1 MPTRAEPSNNKGP
14 KVHLGANNTA
24 PLNPGMWW
32 AISVAVLGLAVS
44 AMYFFEH
51 HSPGQSKLLP
61 PCMFNHLTGY
71 FCTGCGIT
79 RAFWALSHGMVG
91 QALSMNALAVLAI
104 PLAALAW
111 INEGLGRRGS
121 LEKVC
126 VWIRDARVWAVLV
139 LGFTL
144 TRNIPVS
151 PMSWLAPL

>member
-1 MPTRAEPSNNKGP
+1 
-14 KVHLGANNTA
+14 
-24 PLNPGMWW
+24 
-32 AISVAVLGLAVS
+32 
-44 AMYFFEH
+44 
-51 HSPGQSKLLP
+51 
-61 PCMFNHLTGY
+61 
-71 FCTGCGIT
+71 
-79 RAFWALSHGMVG
+79 
-91 QALSMNALAVLAI
+91 MNALAVLAI